1 MKRAIASVLLALP
14 VVTVLSTAEAADS
27 ANDCVRLRESPDTS
41 GVALDVDNNCDRRL
55 SCAVS
60 WTVECQN
67 DQGKV
72 TKSAK
77 ESASFVLQASASG
90 HALASTKACTS
101 NNWKVDDVSWECA
114 AVK

>member
-1 MKRAIASVLLALP
+1 M
-14 VVTVLSTAEAADS
+14 
-27 ANDCVRLRESPDTS
+27 RESPDTA
-41 GVALDVDNNCDRRL
+41 GIALDVDNNCDRRL

-60 WTVECQN
+60 WTVECHN

-77 ESASFVLQASASG
+77 ESASFLVQASATG

-101 NNWKVDDVSWECA
+101 GNWKVDDVSWECA
-114 AVK
+114 PVK